1 MFFVSCV
8 SFHLLLS
15 FFWNW
20 IGKYFFFFFG
30 LESLY
35 TKICIQ
41 HCKYKLTLMKSCS
54 FFGGYQVLYIVY
66 VIYIYIADQEQIR
79 HLVS

>member
-1 MFFVSCV
+1 MIMRDVFCFMC
-8 SFHLLLS
+8 FLS
-15 FFWNW
+15 FVVV
-20 IGKYFFFFFG
+20 FFLELDWQVLFFFG

-66 VIYIYIADQEQIR
+66 VIYIYI
-79 HLVS
+79 